1 MMEKKLEEVIGKMTE
16 IALKKIKHY
25 FTDFTKFDIPLLIE
39 SETGRFLWLVRDAG
53 TYLINID
60 YIDNKDD
67 LLNAYVSYSDIAYD
81 IDLYNGKIK
90 EIPCDINSIKKY
102 YNIEEV

>member
-1 MMEKKLEEVIGKMTE
+1 MNNKTEEVIGKMTE

-25 FTDFTKFDIPLLIE
+25 FTDFTKFDIPLLVE
-39 SETGRFLWLVRDAG
+39 SEIGRFLWLVRNTG

-60 YIDNKDD
+60 YVDNKGD

-81 IDLYNGKIK
+81 IDLHKGEIK
-90 EIPCDINSIKKY
+90 EIPCDIDSIKKY
-102 YNIEEV
+102 YNIGEV